1 MEGGEI
7 LILLVMLVA
16 AVAPVLLTWKD
27 RKDPETKKAVA
38 ATSLLITVS
47 RFFDKND
54 WGSK

>member
-16 AVAPVLLTWKD
+16 VVAPVLLMLKD

-38 ATSLLITVS
+38 ATSLFITVS

>member
-7 LILLVMLVA
+7 LIVLVMLA
-16 AVAPVLLTWKD
+16 TAVAPVLLTLKD

-38 ATSLLITVS
+38 ATSLFITIS

-54 WGSK
+54 WGS

>member
-7 LILLVMLVA
+7 LIVLVMIA
-16 AVAPVLLTWKD
+16 AVIAPVLLTWKD
-27 RKDPETKKAVA
+27 RKDSGTKKAA
-38 ATSLLITVS
+38 NATSLAILIS